1 MSTNRRD
8 FIKTIGATS
17 AALAASDLVGTLI
30 AQSPKGRV
38 LESKFKGLSDIALGE
53 AKRLGATYCDVRFS
67 RNLSDSV
74 TVRDRIVGGGG
85 FGGGGGGGGGFGGGG
100 GRNESA
106 GFGVRVLHS
115 GVWGFASSPHV
126 TDEQVRAITRQA
138 VDVARASA
146 VAKRFDVKLTPTPA
160 YQTYWSTPIKVD
172 PFIDLPRR
180 QDRLPARHQRAVDED
195 QGHHPHPVV
204 DCAGLR
210 VEVLRVERGLV
221 HRTGVVAHGAELLGD
236 RPCQRQGQVADVH
249 GAGTNRWLR
258 GGHRRRHA
266 GERRPHRGRSG
277 GARDGALGVGRA
289 QGHRDDAR
297 RTRC

>member
-17 AALAASDLVGTLI
+17 VALASSDLVASLV

-53 AKRLGATYCDVRFS
+53 AKRLGATYCDVRFT

-126 TDEQVRAITRQA
+126 TEDQVRH
-138 VDVARASA
+138 DH
-146 VAKRFDVKLTPTPA
+146 PA
-160 YQTYWSTPIKVD
+160 
-172 PFIDLPRR
+172 
-180 QDRLPARHQRAVDED
+180 
-195 QGHHPHPVV
+195 G
-204 DCAGLR
+204 
-210 VEVLRVERGLV
+210 
-221 HRTGVVAHGAELLGD
+221 
-236 RPCQRQGQVADVH
+236 
-249 GAGTNRWLR
+249 
-258 GGHRRRHA
+258 RRR
-266 GERRPHRGRSG
+266 
-277 GARDGALGVGRA
+277 GAAPA
-289 QGHRDDAR
+289 PSPSAS
-297 RTRC
+297 TSS

>member
-8 FIKTIGATS
+8 FIKTIGATG

-85 FGGGGGGGGGFGGGG
+85 FGGGGGGGFGGGG

-146 VAKRFDVKLTPTPA
+146 VAKRFDVRLTPTPA
-160 YQTYWSTPIKVD
+160 YQTYWSTPITVD
-172 PFIDLPRR
+172 PFTISLDDKIAFLLGINEQLMKTKGIIR
-180 QDRLPARHQRAVDED
+180 D
-195 QGHHPHPVV
+195 PVV
-204 DCAGLR
+204 DRAGLR
-210 VEVLRVERGLV
+210 VEVLRVERGLL
-221 HRTGVVAHGAELLGD
+221 HRTGVVAHGAELLRD
-236 RPCQRQGQVADVH
+236 RPRQRQGQVADLH
-249 GAGTNRWLR
+249 RAGPDGWLR
-258 GGHRRRHA
+258 SGHRRRNA

-277 GARDGALGVGRA
+277 GTRDGTLGVGRS
-289 QGHRDDAR
+289 QGHRHDAR